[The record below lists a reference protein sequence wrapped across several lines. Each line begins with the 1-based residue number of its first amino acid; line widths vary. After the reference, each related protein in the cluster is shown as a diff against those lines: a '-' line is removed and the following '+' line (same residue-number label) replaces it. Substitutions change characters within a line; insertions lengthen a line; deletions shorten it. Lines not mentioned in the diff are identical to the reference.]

1 MNNYN
6 NYNNISPLM
15 NILNIINTPL
25 FTYDVDILNRSIEDQ
40 GEIKHPT
47 DKKFIDNLKVK
58 HFTEDQSDI
67 SCGICLD
74 TFNKDERAYILPC
87 KGLSHHFHIREDTE
101 NCCGILPWLKDN
113 NTCPICREGF
123 PEEIVNDVLEE
134 LEDIVEIEVN
144 ENNLISEFLDSIDD
158 EIQENNLISEFLE
171 SIDTDNTDNTDVNPE
186 EELLDALNNIINT
199 SFNNYTNNNNI
210 PIPTPIRF
218 IPFINIIQQESAE
231 DFEMQQAIQRSIEE
245 R

>member
-1 MNNYN
+1 MNNS
-6 NYNNISPLM
+6 SPLM
-15 NILNIINTPL
+15 NILNIINTPF
-25 FTYDVDILNRSIEDQ
+25 FTYDDDILNRSIEEQ

-58 HFTEDQSDI
+58 LFTEDQSDI

-87 KGLSHHFHIREDTE
+87 KGLSHHFHIGEDTE

-123 PEEIVNDVLEE
+123 PEEIVNVELEVLEE
-134 LEDIVEIEVN
+134 N

-158 EIQENNLISEFLE
+158 DVQENNLISEFLE
-171 SIDTDNTDNTDVNPE
+171 SIDIDNPDITSE

-199 SFNNYTNNNNI
+199 SFNNYTNNNNNNI
-210 PIPTPIRF
+210 SRPTPIRF
-218 IPFINIIQQESAE
+218 IPFINIIQQESEE